1 MSSGLPRAVDG
12 VLTPF
17 RRPKAMYK
25 PHTYSPLPTYLEK
38 LRPLRD
44 SSEANSWVVAYSK
57 LR

>member
-12 VLTPF
+12 VTTPF
-17 RRPKAMYK
+17 RR

-44 SSEANSWVVAYSK
+44 SSEANSWVVAYNK